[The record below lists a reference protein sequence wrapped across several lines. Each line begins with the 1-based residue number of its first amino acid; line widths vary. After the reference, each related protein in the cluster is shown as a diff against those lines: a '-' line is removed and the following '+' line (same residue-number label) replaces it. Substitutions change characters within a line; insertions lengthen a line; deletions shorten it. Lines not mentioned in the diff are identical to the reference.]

1 MATTSLR
8 LWRLFGIREYRV
20 AKSAN
25 FQKSNQQ
32 HSNSSS
38 PDEDANPVSFVDLT
52 HRRFVPAGF
61 GERRMLRNLSEKRDQ
76 PDSGD
81 EQAGSND
88 VPMNFGIPKIPDSKN
103 CENELGDHDWPDDP

>member
-1 MATTSLR
+1 M
-8 LWRLFGIREYRV
+8 
-20 AKSAN
+20 
-25 FQKSNQQ
+25 
-32 HSNSSS
+32 
-38 PDEDANPVSFVDLT
+38 
-52 HRRFVPAGF
+52 
-61 GERRMLRNLSEKRDQ
+61 RNLSEKRDQ